1 MNSFPRL
8 ITTSG
13 YYSFKGCRK
22 VIARVGMQSATNQ
35 RGMRTPLHAAGRSPH
50 EPLISFSHPHGR
62 GNQPAHH
69 PPGSSL
75 LPGITYLVSRALLP
89 KPEPVEGRP
98 GSRCR
103 RSRRSD
109 RYSVRIS
116 SACSLAGSTSAKE
129 LARSIQILSY
139 AIRRRAV
146 TRGRCFHSFSRSMG
160 GVLAFRRSKGRCSQ
174 SARRQ
179 CTA

>member
-8 ITTSG
+8 ITAPG
-13 YYSFKGCRK
+13 YYRFKGCRK

-35 RGMRTPLHAAGRSPH
+35 RGMRTPYTPPH

-62 GNQPAHH
+62 GNRPAHH

-75 LPGITYLVSRALLP
+75 LPGITYLVSPAPLP
-89 KPEPVEGRP
+89 KPAPVEGRL

-109 RYSVRIS
+109 PYSVRIS
-116 SACSLAGSTSAKE
+116 SACSLAGVHVCKE
-129 LARSIQILSY
+129 VSEIDPDSLVRDPTPCGNP
-139 AIRRRAV
+139 R
-146 TRGRCFHSFSRSMG
+146 
-160 GVLAFRRSKGRCSQ
+160 
-174 SARRQ
+174 
-179 CTA
+179 